1 MFTMIPASVMAVS
14 SITPPPVTSGLV
26 LWLDAQQLSL
36 ANLASVTSWPDASG
50 AGTATVIHGS
60 PQFQTG
66 PINGRKGVRVYDP
79 NYITTAMNFPG
90 DTGGTL
96 ISVVRNSSTSA
107 SLNLGFG
114 GTDAAA
120 DDSWLSY
127 NTAVLYDCNLVKV
140 RNSVSRPLD
149 QTNPYIYMALADA
162 TGRVVRHRSSNVISD
177 ANVFANPTGQMTGQ
191 RIGGSNLH
199 TTLTTYD
206 QIIGEIL
213 YYRRRLNSTEITAM
227 EAYLTAKWGIV

>member
-1 MFTMIPASVMAVS
+1 MMVGSVDPVF
-14 SITPPPVTSGLV
+14 PPVTADLA
-26 LWLDAQQLSL
+26 LWLDAQQISY
-36 ANLASVTSWPDASG
+36 ANLAPVTSWPDASG
-50 AGTATVIHGS
+50 NGVPVTIVGS

-66 PINGRKGVRVYDP
+66 PINGHPGVRVYDP
-79 NYITTAMNFPG
+79 NYISLGMSFPS

-96 ISVVRNSSTSA
+96 ITVARNLAAIDTT
-107 SLNLGFG
+107 LNIGF
-114 GTDAAA
+114 AANDPGA

-127 NTAVLYDCNLVKV
+127 STATLYDCNLVKV
-140 RNSVSRPLD
+140 RASVSRPID

-177 ANVFANPTGQMTGQ
+177 ANPFANPGGSISGQ
-191 RIGGSNLH
+191 RIGGSNVH
-199 TTLTTYD
+199 STLTTFNQLY
-206 QIIGEIL
+206 GEIL